1 MKITLENWLRNK
13 IDEVESMHEFGVST
27 DTIRCWVDEYKD
39 STEKESPHDALLL
52 KLREMEIAAATK
64 ENMAWKFGDDNTA
77 MISHGA
83 KIAYRAVSFLLKK
96 SNI

>member
-27 DTIRCWVDEYKD
+27 DTVRCWIEEYKD
-39 STEKESPHDALLL
+39 STEKKSPHDALLL
-52 KLREMEIAAATK
+52 KIREMEIAAETMEK
-64 ENMAWKFGDDNTA
+64 TSWKVGANNTA
-77 MISHGA
+77 MTSNGA
-83 KIAYRAVSFLLKK
+83 KIAYRAVIGLIEK